1 MKITISKTTEFEAVY
16 LEVDAGVRYWE
27 DAEVNG
33 VKNIDLCESKGIGNP
48 LMPCAVQ
55 IKEEADYN
63 IYSDHYRWRPI
74 IAIETGQ
81 IVNWTQGTTAN
92 VHYKVCDDFI
102 CDITD
107 EDHIAIASYD
117 GYVPKIMCPADE
129 GYGDYIIM
137 NIDEN
142 SHRIGNYL
150 HLNDFAVNNL
160 STSLC
165 IISKQLPRGKSG
177 SKGSSPIFI
186 RLRKTTLFPSFSNI
200 LLT

>member
-1 MKITISKTTEFEAVY
+1 MKITINKPTEFEAVY
-16 LEVDAGVRYWE
+16 LKVDAGVRYWE

-33 VKNIDLCESKGIGNP
+33 VRDIDLCESKGIGKP
-48 LMPCAVQ
+48 LIPCAVQ

-81 IVNWTQGTTAN
+81 IVNWTQGTIAN

-107 EDHIAIASYD
+107 EDHIAIAYYD

-142 SHRIGNYL
+142 G
-150 HLNDFAVNNL
+150 
-160 STSLC
+160 
-165 IISKQLPRGKSG
+165 
-177 SKGSSPIFI
+177 FI
-186 RLRKTTLFPSFSNI
+186 QGWKKELIKRLI
-200 LLT
+200 QEED